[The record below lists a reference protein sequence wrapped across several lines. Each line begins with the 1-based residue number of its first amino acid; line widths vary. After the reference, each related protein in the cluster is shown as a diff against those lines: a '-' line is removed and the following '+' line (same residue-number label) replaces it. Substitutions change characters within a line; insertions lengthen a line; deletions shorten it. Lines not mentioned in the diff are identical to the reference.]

1 MTGLDKKMKNEEQ
14 YDIICKATETRLNA
28 SRRCLSPCYWCHI
41 GKNYELPYILDSI
54 DTQWTLQSV
63 LMNKQLFYRGG
74 GGFPHF
80 NKICKT
86 YSVNLNA
93 YYHLDKTHEFGER
106 CWTHN
111 KLPKLGCRCNVCKA
125 LHTLHG
131 NQRCIAVAITALCV
145 AFILGTAFHFIAYCN
160 ALHKSVPQISVS
172 TGFSCLKSGNLPS
185 LSLCT
190 LYNTG

>member
-1 MTGLDKKMKNEEQ
+1 MFITLLLMSYRKKTTNYPTSWIQSIRSGL
-14 YDIICKATETRLNA
+14 CKVFSWTN
-28 SRRCLSPCYWCHI
+28 
-41 GKNYELPYILDSI
+41 NYFI
-54 DTQWTLQSV
+54 
-63 LMNKQLFYRGG
+63 GG

-111 KLPKLGCRCNVCKA
+111 KLPKLGCRCTGNVCKA

-160 ALHKSVPQISVS
+160 ALHKSVPQFSVL
-172 TGFSCLKSGNLPS
+172 TGCSCLKSGNLPS
-185 LSLCT
+185 LCLCT